1 MARPKSELGDIR
13 TSPRSVRVLRWL
25 RRKPVPAKVVGETI
39 DGDEVTVTVT
49 GSTPTQLRDVIGAV
63 RDCVELQAL
72 DKEDQLLRRLP
83 LHDEPAEPKPKA
95 EHGAASVLSIDVPKL
110 VDAIARNIREASSEA
125 ARQTALAH
133 GAGFTAMTNVVNLAL
148 QLLGRLDAR
157 LREAEEEARTITTT
171 GEEDEP
177 TDTRQALMMQALQQ
191 AMGGGK
197 PNGVPF
203 DPAKLAQF
211 LQGVMAQQQQQQGE
225 HGDS

>member
-13 TSPRSVRVLRWL
+13 TSPRSVRILRWL
-25 RRKPVPAKVVGETI
+25 RREPVPAKVVGETA

-49 GSTPTQLRDVIGAV
+49 GSTPTKLRDVIGAV
-63 RDCVELQAL
+63 RDCVELQAFGK
-72 DKEDQLLRRLP
+72 DDNLLRRLP
-83 LHDEPAEPKPKA
+83 LHDEPGEPKPKA
-95 EHGAASVLSIDVPKL
+95 EHGGATVLSIDVPKL

-125 ARQTALAH
+125 ARSTAQAH

-177 TDTRQALMMQALQQ
+177 DTRQALMLQALQQ
-191 AMGGGK
+191 AMGGNK
-197 PNGVPF
+197 ANGAGF
-203 DPAKLAQF
+203 DPAKLASF
-211 LQGVMAQQQQQQGE
+211 LQQVVAQQQPQQGD
-225 HGDS
+225 HGES

>member
-13 TSPRSVRVLRWL
+13 TSPRTVRILRWL
-25 RRKPVPAKVVGETI
+25 RRKPLPAKVVGETA
-39 DGDEVTVTVT
+39 DGDEVVVTVT

-63 RDCVELQAL
+63 RDCVELEAR
-72 DKEDQLLRRLP
+72 DKDDNVLRKLP
-83 LHDEPAEPKPKA
+83 LHDEPEAKPKA
-95 EHGAASVLSIDVPKL
+95 EPHGGAPVLSIDVPRL
-110 VDAIARNIREASSEA
+110 VDAIARNIREASTEA

-177 TDTRQALMMQALQQ
+177 DTRQALMMQALQQ
-191 AMGGGK
+191 AMGGNK
-197 PNGVPF
+197 ANGAAF
-203 DPAKLAQF
+203 DPTKLGAF
-211 LQGVMAQQQQQQGE
+211 LQQLMAQQQQQPQGE
-225 HGDS
+225 HGES